1 MIFNFVYIVE
11 AGRSVIAA
19 ARFYPPPYCRT
30 EKTDSLLRKSSFAEF
45 RPDKRS
51 PPDTDISQQCCLR
64 LLTFLDLAAA
74 IGRQQVLQ
82 VVDLHLQ
89 LLADSRIAHRDAV
102 GRRLDDHLRRDDVLS
117 LLDGLANCKS
127 TYNRRCP
134 FRNGTP
140 WKIRRR
146 SSAAC
151 RRP

>member
-1 MIFNFVYIVE
+1 MGMIFNFVYIVE

-82 VVDLHLQ
+82 VVE
-89 LLADSRIAHRDAV
+89 
-102 GRRLDDHLRRDDVLS
+102 GGDDVVTGARLEMHAV
-117 LLDGLANCKS
+117 DVDA
-127 TYNRRCP
+127 
-134 FRNGTP
+134 
-140 WKIRRR
+140 IRLPSDQRG
-146 SSAAC
+146 AV
-151 RRP
+151 

>member
-11 AGRSVIAA
+11 AGCSVIAA

-117 LLDGLANCKS
+117 LLDGLD
-127 TYNRRCP
+127 RRLERLVLCLLYTSP
-134 FRNGTP
+134 SPRD
-140 WKIRRR
+140 
-146 SSAAC
+146 
-151 RRP
+151 

>member
-89 LLADSRIAHRDAV
+89 LVSRTVMRSVVASTITFVEMMSFPSSTALTADSK
-102 GRRLDDHLRRDDVLS
+102 GSCCTSCSPCEL
-117 LLDGLANCKS
+117 
-127 TYNRRCP
+127 
-134 FRNGTP
+134 
-140 WKIRRR
+140 
-146 SSAAC
+146 
-151 RRP
+151 